1 MRSGTAPLPK
11 TWQSHIRWRL
21 AAPIVGLG
29 LLFAIVGS
37 TAMTHGAE
45 LAQSVEAGREMVAG
59 TGASLSTAV
68 AQAFTMQCTTR
79 RYAERSPPRAQSESS
94 RLKRRL

>member
-1 MRSGTAPLPK
+1 MAVAVHTMRSGTAPLPK
-11 TWQSHIRWRL
+11 TWQGHNRWRL

-29 LLFAIVGS
+29 LLFGIVGS

-68 AQAFTMQCTTR
+68 AQAFTMQCTH
-79 RYAERSPPRAQSESS
+79 AQV
-94 RLKRRL
+94 R